1 MFPPVR
7 NPNNT
12 REHRFVWDE
21 ASIDEPGNGI
31 KVQLPRPKFDL
42 TTDRG
47 RRLAA
52 RSKRL
57 RSLPVVRLLLALKWK
72 VDARRNRVYVIGQ
85 TWSNNPEVRQRK
97 PQPEVF
103 PLILGRD
110 SITYTLQ
117 VRGWLPD
124 GTPTFV
130 ERVVQL
136 RVQRHKP
143 RNVLKLKP
151 LFSR

>member
-21 ASIDEPGNGI
+21 ARIDEPGHGI
-31 KVQLPRPKFDL
+31 KVQLPRPKFDM
-42 TTDRG
+42 TTARG

-52 RSKRL
+52 RAKWL
-57 RSLPVVRLLLALKWK
+57 RSRPVIRQLLALKWRF
-72 VDARRNRVYVIGQ
+72 DARRNRVYLIGQ
-85 TWSNNPEVRQRK
+85 MWSNNPEARGAK

-110 SITYTLQ
+110 SVTYTLQ

-124 GTPTFV
+124 GTPSFV

-136 RVQRHKP
+136 RVQRRKP

-151 LFSR
+151 LLSC